1 MQGSKDVKGES
12 VRLPMITTLA
22 VRTLFKCP
30 RNWTRGM
37 RGKSS
42 PTFYRHA
49 SAWMEMGL
57 IERRK
62 ALYGSRKGYEYRRR
76 VKSITFHEDYTMSFE
91 IIHR

>member
-1 MQGSKDVKGES
+1 MQGGKGVNQEPLR
-12 VRLPMITTLA
+12 VPITTFVA

-37 RGKSS
+37 RGRLS

-57 IERRK
+57 IERRT
-62 ALYGSRKGYEYRRR
+62 ALYGSRRGYEYRRR
-76 VKSITFHEDYTMSFE
+76 VKSIIFYEDCTMSFE
-91 IIHR
+91 MIDG